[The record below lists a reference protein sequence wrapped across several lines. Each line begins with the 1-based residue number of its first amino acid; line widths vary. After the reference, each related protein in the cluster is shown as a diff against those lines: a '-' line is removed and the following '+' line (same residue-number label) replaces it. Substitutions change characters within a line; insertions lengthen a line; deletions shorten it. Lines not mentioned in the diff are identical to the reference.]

1 MRGGVWASRRGRRRP
16 ACRGGLDCRLGTR
29 HGEER
34 TKNIWYMLVTLEV
47 SKLSGWLNTDAYCRE
62 LKGGHAMRGEV
73 WAGMTER
80 CGQALCTGPYCG
92 DCGYCGCRRDRTW
105 NMPSMSVTLDVS
117 KLSGWLNAFAYCRVE
132 GGHTMRAGRRGLG
145 GAGADRR
152 LRAQRARVEHTRNIW
167 YMFVTP
173 EVSQLETSALK

>member
-1 MRGGVWASRRGRRRP
+1 MNMP
-16 ACRGGLDCRLGTR
+16 
-29 HGEER
+29 
-34 TKNIWYMLVTLEV
+34 YMVVTLEV

-105 NMPSMSVTLDVS
+105 NMPSMSVTLEVS
-117 KLSGWLNAFAYCRVE
+117 KLSGWLNTDAYCRE
-132 GGHTMRAGRRGLG
+132 SKGGHTVWCEMQSTGRWEAAGDHGARRVQG
-145 GAGADRR
+145 GVDCRFGR
-152 LRAQRARVEHTRNIW
+152 QGT
-167 YMFVTP
+167 
-173 EVSQLETSALK
+173 